1 MKTFVQHYIS
11 KLDSDPI
18 EKKLWHFE
26 VRVITG
32 GEKRN
37 NFSRQIRHHLLVVFN
52 VREVLRE
59 EKFLS
64 IFFVHYLGKCKV
76 FIQRIQIH
84 FCSHKDKKFE
94 IIY

>member
-1 MKTFVQHYIS
+1 MSVNMNVTNELIP
-11 KLDSDPI
+11 D
-18 EKKLWHFE
+18 
-26 VRVITG
+26 
-32 GEKRN
+32 
-37 NFSRQIRHHLLVVFN
+37 

-59 EKFLS
+59 ETFLS

-76 FIQRIQIH
+76 FQRVLLQIH